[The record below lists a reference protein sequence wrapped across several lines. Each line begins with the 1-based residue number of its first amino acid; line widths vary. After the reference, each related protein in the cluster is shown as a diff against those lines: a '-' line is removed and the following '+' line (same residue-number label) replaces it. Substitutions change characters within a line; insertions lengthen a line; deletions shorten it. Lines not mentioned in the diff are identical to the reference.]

1 MELQVAGFAFLL
13 GGVAMFAYQIWAWWR
28 HTQQVR
34 DHRETCIATVIA
46 NSDTGHKKRGCGL
59 VYIYLI
65 WHICHLLSNRARAVK
80 GID

>member
-34 DHRETCIATVIA
+34 DHREICIATVIA
-46 NSDTGHKKRGCGL
+46 NSDTLGTRNAAVCL
-59 VYIYLI
+59 SIYT
-65 WHICHLLSNRARAVK
+65 
-80 GID
+80 

>member
-34 DHRETCIATVIA
+34 DHREICIATVIA
-46 NSDTGHKKRGCGL
+46 NSDTLEQETLLYACL
-59 VYIYLI
+59 YILNLATLPSAQQP
-65 WHICHLLSNRARAVK
+65 CPS
-80 GID
+80 G